1 MDNTQLKMIHNRLDH
16 ASPFVQGLV
25 LSNDYYSVRMSY
37 TDYQNHKANGTL
49 DPAALHIDA
58 TPYNDVCAPVL
69 TGTGVGILWVFSKVM
84 VSTENGLAEL
94 KDSITAAEDTIE
106 QINKLVEEYFT
117 N

>member
-1 MDNTQLKMIHNRLDH
+1 MGNTKLKMIQNTLDN

-25 LSNDYYSVRMSY
+25 LSNDYYSVRISY
-37 TDYQNHKANGTL
+37 TDYQNAKANGTL
-49 DPAALHIDA
+49 DPAFIRIDA

-69 TGTGVGILWVFSKVM
+69 TGTGVGILLVFSKVM
-84 VSTENGLAEL
+84 VSTDAGIDEL
-94 KDSITAAEDTIE
+94 KDSIAAAEDTIE